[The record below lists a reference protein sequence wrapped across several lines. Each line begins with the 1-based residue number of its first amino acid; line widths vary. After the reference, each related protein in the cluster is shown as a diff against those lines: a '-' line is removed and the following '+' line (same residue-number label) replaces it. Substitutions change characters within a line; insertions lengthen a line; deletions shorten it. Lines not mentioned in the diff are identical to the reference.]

1 MTPALAARLWLVVP
15 LALVLG
21 PHAPNL
27 PAWLSLAWAAFA
39 LLSLYGAIRW
49 RPPVGRL
56 PKTLL
61 TLAGVA
67 GVLVQY
73 GTVVGPSGG
82 VGLLAF
88 LSGAKLLEVEAARD
102 RIGLLFVGVFLLV
115 AHFLDGQSLPAAAWM
130 VLAAIALVAGLVA
143 AQTPDAPLTGQLA
156 ARLGPAALLLAQAL
170 PLAVLLFLLFP
181 RIQDPLWGL
190 PQQAAARSG
199 LSDRMSPGD
208 ISQLILSDELAF
220 RAEFPDLPPA
230 SRLDSRDLYWR
241 GPVLGDFDGRT
252 WRASPRPGAGAISAE
267 GTGRPVRYV
276 LTLEPHRQRW
286 LYLLGLPESLPD
298 IPSRL
303 GPDLQWLARDPV
315 NDRQRYA
322 VRAHLDYR
330 LDPRLDPQARAR
342 ALALPPDVNPRARA
356 LAGTWRRT
364 APDDAAVVGLALA
377 LFRGEPFYYTL
388 SPPPLGVDAVDDFL
402 FASRRGF
409 CEHYASAFSFLM
421 RAAGVPARVVTGYQ
435 GGEYNRLGHYWIVR
449 GRDAHA
455 WTEVWLAGR
464 GWVRV
469 DPTAAVAP
477 ERVERGLDAAL
488 PAAERPGGLVTLRGD
503 WLRPLRLGWDLLNSR
518 WNQWVLGYNHERQRQ
533 FLSRLSPLL
542 ASLQGMVSLLAAG
555 LAGVLG
561 LVALGLFRRRPP
573 PRDPAARLYARFC
586 ARLAG
591 LGLARAPAEGPRD
604 FARRAGRVRPDLAAD
619 IEGVTRLYLA
629 ARYGPGAA
637 GDLPALAA
645 AVRAFRP
652 ARRQR

>member
-1 MTPALAARLWLVVP
+1 M
-15 LALVLG
+15 
-21 PHAPNL
+21 
-27 PAWLSLAWAAFA
+27 
-39 LLSLYGAIRW
+39 
-49 RPPVGRL
+49 GRL

-190 PQQAAARSG
+190 PQQAATRSG

-435 GGEYNRLGHYWIVR
+435 GGEYNQLGNYWIVR

-455 WTEVWLAGR
+455 WAEVWLEGR

-477 ERVERGLDAAL
+477 QRVERGLDAAL
-488 PAAERPGGLVTLRGD
+488 PAAERPSGLISLEGD
-503 WLRPLRLGWDLLNSR
+503 WLRPLRLGWDLFNNR

-533 FLSRLSPLL
+533 FLARLSPFL
-542 ASLQGMVSLLAAG
+542 SNLQGMVTALVAAVALA
-555 LAGVLG
+555 LG
-561 LVALGLFRRRPP
+561 LVAVALFRQRRAPL
-573 PRDPAARLYARFC
+573 DAPARAYARFC
-586 ARLAG
+586 ARLG
-591 LGLARAPAEGPRD
+591 RLGLKRGGAESPEA
-604 FARRAGRVRPDLAAD
+604 FARRAARARPDLAETVDD
-619 IEGVTRLYLA
+619 ITRLYLA
-629 ARYGPGAA
+629 ARYGKA
-637 GDLPALAA
+637 GQAEGRALND
-645 AVRAFRP
+645 AVRIFRP
-652 ARRQR
+652 RRRPR